1 MSIDTGPTAGADRP
15 DPAAAVRVS
24 RLPRVLRPPLPG
36 PSWLWIPPW
45 PPQLHRPVQI
55 PRTGPDGRRIG
66 VVGVGLVSLGAIMLI
81 LSFTTLEWR
90 RVAARGDSVGE
101 IDFAALRQNL
111 EHFPAGGKPGA
122 TVAYFTWLCWVLLI
136 ALILLGYA
144 ANLPTPSSNGLRLGG
159 FFLGLVGAAFTY
171 YALSRYSLAT
181 HDLFGT
187 SSGALD
193 NADLGIWF
201 ALGGYLLAGA
211 GAAVGP
217 RAAPKRWLG

>member
-1 MSIDTGPTAGADRP
+1 MSVDQLGTGRSA
-15 DPAAAVRVS
+15 PAS
-24 RLPRVLRPPLPG
+24 RAPRMPRVLRPPLPG
-36 PSWLWIPPW
+36 PTWVWIPPW
-45 PPQLHRPVQI
+45 PRFLHREVQI

-66 VVGVGLVSLGAIMLI
+66 IPGIVLVSAGAIMLI

-90 RVAARGDSVGE
+90 KLAARGDAVSE

-111 EHFPAGGKPGA
+111 EHFPAGGKPGP

-136 ALILLGYA
+136 ALIVVGFA
-144 ANLPTPSSNGLRLGG
+144 ANLPTRRSNGLRLAG

-171 YALSRYSLAT
+171 YALSRYSLAS

-211 GAAVGP
+211 GSSIGP
-217 RAAPKRWLG
+217 MQPRRRR

>member
-1 MSIDTGPTAGADRP
+1 MSVDQLGTGHSA
-15 DPAAAVRVS
+15 PAA
-24 RLPRVLRPPLPG
+24 RLPRMPRVLRPPLPG
-36 PSWLWIPPW
+36 PTWVWIPPW
-45 PPQLHRPVQI
+45 PRFLHRQVQI
-55 PRTGPDGRRIG
+55 PRTGPDGRRTGIPG
-66 VVGVGLVSLGAIMLI
+66 IVLVSAGAIMLI

-90 RVAARGDSVGE
+90 KLAARGDSVGE
-101 IDFAALRQNL
+101 IDFSALRQNL
-111 EHFPAGGKPGA
+111 EHFPAGGKPGP

-136 ALILLGYA
+136 ALIIIGFA
-144 ANLPTPSSNGLRLGG
+144 ANLPTRRSNGLRLAG

-171 YALSRYSLAT
+171 YALSRYSLAS

-211 GAAVGP
+211 GSAIGP
-217 RAAPKRWLG
+217 MQPRRRQ

>member
-1 MSIDTGPTAGADRP
+1 M
-15 DPAAAVRVS
+15 
-24 RLPRVLRPPLPG
+24 PRVLRPPLPG

-45 PPQLHRPVQI
+45 PRFLHRQVQI

-66 VVGVGLVSLGAIMLI
+66 VFGIVLVSAGAIMLI

-90 RVAARGDSVGE
+90 KLVARGDAVSE

-111 EHFPAGGKPGA
+111 EHFPAGGKPGP

-136 ALILLGYA
+136 ALILVGFA
-144 ANLPTPSSNGLRLGG
+144 ANLPTRRSNGLRLLG

-171 YALSRYSLAT
+171 YALSRYSLAS

-211 GAAVGP
+211 GSAIGP
-217 RAAPKRWLG
+217 RQPRRRP